1 MRRRRWAL
9 GLVLAAALAAGAYAV
24 AVQQRSADAAAQR
37 ERGAAL
43 FDGRA
48 PLAGRLV
55 GHETALPA
63 LATRCANC
71 HDEASATPASEAAAS
86 AAAKPFATA
95 LTGAQLAQARPRRG
109 GPPSAYDAARLCAVL
124 RSGTDPAH
132 VMISTTMPRYDVTDL
147 QCRDLWAFLGA
158 R

>member
-1 MRRRRWAL
+1 MRRAL
-9 GLVLAAALAAGAYAV
+9 VVAGLALAVVAGAAGVAAL
-24 AVQQRSADAAAQR
+24 QRSADGAAQR

-55 GHETALPA
+55 GHELALPA
-63 LATRCANC
+63 LATRCTNC
-71 HDEASATPASEAAAS
+71 HEAAAAPAAAAS
-86 AAAKPFATA
+86 APFATA
-95 LTGAQLAQARPRRG
+95 LDGAHLATSRPRRG
-109 GPPSAYDAARLCAVL
+109 GPASAYDETRLCALL

-132 VMISTTMPRYDVTDL
+132 VMISTTMPRYEITDA
-147 QCRDLWAFLGA
+147 QCRDLWAHLVA